1 MGSDDT
7 LFAWVRH
14 YGSCILLFGVLGIVA
29 GLGAV
34 SLSAGQVAASTLIV
48 QSGSSIRPRQ
58 LGPVAITV
66 FRSEAVLASA
76 AQELRDSDASVVE
89 NGTDLIPLPDSP
101 ALIVIGRAGAYE
113 EAGRL
118 SETAAGALVEAL
130 NRQVGT
136 DEFRI
141 FSGPQA
147 SFVPG
152 DRSTG
157 VSIAIGAATGFWLG
171 LSFAVLHYRWKR
183 PVLTLRRA
191 LFLSGAD
198 QLAIHR
204 GRGFTWLGFL
214 RDRFPRRELTRNE
227 VRLAWLRT
235 PSEQSS
241 SVTAGR
247 PGGGP
252 RRAAGRHP
260 ATPPNGAEVLVI
272 TARPGTEEKAIAS
285 SRLMV
290 GGTDA
295 DRAGRIGLV
304 WVR

>member
-7 LFAWVRH
+7 LFAWTR
-14 YGSCILLFGVLGIVA
+14 YYASFILLCAVLGVFA
-29 GLGAV
+29 GVIAV
-34 SLSAGQVAASTLIV
+34 SVSPDVVAASTLVV
-48 QSGSSIRPRQ
+48 QAGDSIRPRQ

-66 FRSEAVLASA
+66 FRSEAVVGA
-76 AQELRDSDASVVE
+76 AARALPGADSSTVEEGTEL
-89 NGTDLIPLPDSP
+89 LPLPDAP
-101 ALIVIGRAGAYE
+101 ALIVLGQARGYE

-118 SETAAGALVEAL
+118 SETAAEALVEAL

-136 DEFRI
+136 EEFRI
-141 FSGPQA
+141 FSGPQG

-157 VSIAIGAATGFWLG
+157 VSVAIGAATGFWLG
-171 LSFAVLHYRWKR
+171 LSFVVLHYRWKR
-183 PVLTLRRA
+183 PVLTLHRA
-191 LFLSGAD
+191 LSLSGAD

-204 GRGFTWLGFL
+204 ARGWTWLGFL
-214 RDRFPRRELTRNE
+214 RDRIPRRELTRNE

-235 PSEQSS
+235 PSEQLSS
-241 SVTAGR
+241 ATARRDGR
-247 PGGGP
+247 GARVSAGP
-252 RRAAGRHP
+252 SPTGP
-260 ATPPNGAEVLVI
+260 SNGEEVLVI

-290 GGTDA
+290 GGADA